1 MEVFLQI
8 LLRVNFLVIKGSFT
22 GANSDYIGIF
32 RASEGGTI
40 LLDEISEMP
49 KESQAKLLRV
59 LQDKKIRL

>member
-1 MEVFLQI
+1 M
-8 LLRVNFLVIKGSFT
+8 NFLVIKEVLQVRIR
-22 GANSDYIGIF
+22 YIGIF

-59 LQDKKIRL
+59 LQDKKISCR